1 MRYDRPAAFRQAL
14 EERLRQR
21 ERETGEPLVRMRKRL
36 VFERC
41 MARLQRNPNSP
52 WVVKGG
58 FALELRLGMQARMTK
73 DLDLGVDLGYF
84 AGRIFSATELEQT
97 LRDDLASMAE
107 DDFTFTV
114 PQTAAQSLPIQGVQA
129 YRFTVEARLDG
140 RGFDTIKVDV
150 GLGDPL
156 LPPLEELSGSDLLSF
171 AEIPVVTI
179 RVTSCAQHFA
189 EKVHALTRPFDD
201 RVNTRVKDLA
211 DIMLLMNLGLP
222 DPSSVMTVITE
233 IFDAR
238 KSHPIPKQIQEAPST
253 WGNSFAAMAK
263 ELNIAEAKPDQA
275 TARLNNY
282 WSKLFSEN
290 K

>member
-1 MRYDRPAAFRQAL
+1 MRYNTPAAFRQAL

-21 ERETGEPLVRMRKRL
+21 ARETGEPLVRMRKRI

-41 MARLQRNPNSP
+41 MARLQGKPDNP

-84 AGRIFSATELEQT
+84 GGQIHTATDVALK
-97 LRDDLASMAE
+97 LRQDLGKSME
-107 DDFTFTV
+107 DGLTFQV
-114 PQTAAQSLPIQGVQA
+114 PSRGEHALPIPGVQA

-140 RGFDTIKVDV
+140 RQFETMTVDV
-150 GLGDPL
+150 GIGDPL
-156 LPPLEELSGSDLLSF
+156 IPPFDELNGSDLLSF
-171 AEIPVVTI
+171 ADIPVVTI
-179 RVTSCAQHFA
+179 RATSRAQHFA

-211 DIMLLMNLGLP
+211 DIMLLMNLGLS
-222 DPSSVMTVITE
+222 DPSAVMAAVTE
-233 IFDAR
+233 VFDAR
-238 KSHPIPKQIQEAPST
+238 KSHDIPQTIQNTPST

-263 ELNIAEAKPDQA
+263 ELSLDETTHDRA
-275 TARLNNY
+275 TARLNEY
-282 WSKLFSEN
+282 WSKLPKS